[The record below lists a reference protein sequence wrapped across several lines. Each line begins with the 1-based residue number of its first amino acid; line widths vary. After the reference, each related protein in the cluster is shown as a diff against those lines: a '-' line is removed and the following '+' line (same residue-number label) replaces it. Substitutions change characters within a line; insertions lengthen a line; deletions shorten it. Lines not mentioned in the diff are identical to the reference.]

1 MPVRARLNVVADYA
15 HSVIVVRPIGH
26 FEPDDFVEEISQA
39 YQRIDEPW
47 RFNRLLDFRR
57 FESTLPPSA
66 LNAVAALWEAV
77 GRAHPYHAHV
87 ALVSH
92 DPKVEQ
98 RIPSL
103 SQRRPHETL
112 RLFSDYHE
120 AFGWLIAADRDAYL
134 AALGRPTFHP
144 EADADLTID

>member
-1 MPVRARLNVVADYA
+1 MPARTRLTVITDFN
-15 HSVIVVRPIGH
+15 HSVIVVRPIGQ
-26 FEPDDFVEEISQA
+26 FEPEAFVEELFQA

-57 FESTLPPSA
+57 FEGTLPASA
-66 LNAVAALWEAV
+66 LNAVAALWQAV
-77 GRAHPYHAHV
+77 ARAHPYHAWV

-98 RIPSL
+98 RLPSM
-103 SQRRPHETL
+103 SQRRPNETL

-134 AALGRPTFHP
+134 NALGHPTFHP
-144 EADADLTID
+144 EADADLAIE